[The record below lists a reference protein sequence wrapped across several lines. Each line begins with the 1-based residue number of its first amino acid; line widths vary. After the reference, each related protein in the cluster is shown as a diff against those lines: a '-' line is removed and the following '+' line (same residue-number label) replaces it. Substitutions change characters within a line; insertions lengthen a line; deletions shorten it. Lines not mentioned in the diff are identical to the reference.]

1 MYYTHGTL
9 LGAQYRQMHSSPI
22 PQGVFN
28 LMRKIKY
35 ITIWAIIE
43 MKNFSQSLKGVR
55 EPP

>member
-1 MYYTHGTL
+1 MYYTPGTM

-22 PQGVFN
+22 PQGVLN

-55 EPP
+55 ESP